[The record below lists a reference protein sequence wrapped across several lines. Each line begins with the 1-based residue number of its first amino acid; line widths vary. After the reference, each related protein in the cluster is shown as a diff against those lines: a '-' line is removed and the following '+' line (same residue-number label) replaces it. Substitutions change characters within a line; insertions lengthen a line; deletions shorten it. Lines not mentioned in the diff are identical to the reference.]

1 MWVQI
6 KQKSNENIESDSL
19 AAHVALS
26 QERDSVQDKRITD
39 LENKQEETEQ
49 RERELKNLLLRTIS
63 GAFIAIISSA
73 VSIGAVV
80 FNYIKGN

>member
-6 KQKSNENIESDSL
+6 KQKSNETIESDSL

-26 QERDSVQDKRITD
+26 KEREATIISRITD
-39 LENKQEETEQ
+39 LETKQEETEQ
-49 RERELKNLLLRTIS
+49 REHELKNLLLKTVS

-73 VSIGAVV
+73 FSIGAVV
-80 FNYIKGN
+80 FNYLKG